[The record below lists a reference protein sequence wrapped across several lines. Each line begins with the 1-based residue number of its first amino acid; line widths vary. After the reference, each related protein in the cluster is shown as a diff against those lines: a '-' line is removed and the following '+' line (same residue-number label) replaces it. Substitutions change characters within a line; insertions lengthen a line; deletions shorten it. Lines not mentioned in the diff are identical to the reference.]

1 MNEMVAEFS
10 EQAAARPPDAY
21 YDVRSKEFLLQ
32 DERGDWIGLAEA
44 QFKRVLRRHGISAAA
59 DKSTGLSPQ
68 DSAILALQMSRNVAW
83 SGSLAGYKAGFYET
97 GCARILVTSSPKI
110 IEPAEGDWS
119 VLRGVITGLLGDRDG
134 EQLDYVYAW
143 LKLAYEALRAGMM
156 QPGQV
161 FVMCGPHGCGKSLLQ
176 QLITLMLGG
185 RVARPFQ
192 VMSGGTAFNA
202 DLFGAEHLAVEDE
215 QPSTDIRARRA
226 FGSQIKNV
234 TVNADQRFHQKHRDA
249 IVLRP
254 FWRMT
259 VSLNDESENVQILPP
274 IDDSLED
281 KLMIFR
287 AVRHEMPM
295 PTGTAEE
302 RAAFWARLVSELP
315 AMLKFLVGMEIPA
328 GLRCERFGVR
338 HYHHPEILRLLN
350 EVAPEVRLL
359 ALIDATF
366 FTAPAGGLG
375 HNAAVPRG
383 PIVQTAEELESGLT
397 GLNAPHYFEARRLLG
412 WSNACGTY
420 LGRLARLRP
429 DRVQAARCAGARRW
443 QITPPAD
450 AIGDQNSADGM
461 RMTA

>member
-1 MNEMVAEFS
+1 MSAFT
-10 EQAAARPPDAY
+10 EQAAAKPPDAY
-21 YDVRSKEFLLQ
+21 YDVRSKEFLIQ
-32 DERGDWIGLAEA
+32 DERGEWIGLAEA
-44 QFKRVLRRHGISAAA
+44 QFKRVLRRHGVSAAVDRA
-59 DKSTGLSPQ
+59 TGLSPQ
-68 DSAILALQMSRNVAW
+68 DSAILEFQMRQNVAW
-83 SGSLAGYKAGFYET
+83 SGSLAGYRSGFYET
-97 GCARILVTSSPKI
+97 GGTRILVTSSPRI
-110 IEPAEGDWS
+110 IEPVEGDWLL
-119 VLRGVITGLLGDRDG
+119 LRGIIEGLLGDRDG
-134 EQLDYVYAW
+134 EQLAYVYSW
-143 LKLAYEALRAGMM
+143 LKIAYEALRAGLK

-234 TVNADQRFHQKHRDA
+234 TVNVDQRFHQKHRDA

-254 FWRMT
+254 FWRMS
-259 VSLNDESENVQILPP
+259 VSINDESENVQILPV
-274 IDDSLED
+274 IDDSIED

-287 AVRHEMPM
+287 AVRHVMPM
-295 PTGTAEE
+295 PTGTAAE

-315 AMLKFLVGMEIPA
+315 AMLKFLVDLEIPD

-338 HYHHPEILRLLN
+338 HYHHPEIMRLLN

-366 FTAPAGGLG
+366 FTAPAGGTGLVK
-375 HNAAVPRG
+375 AAPRG
-383 PIVQTAEELESGLT
+383 PLAMTAEELESGLT
-397 GLNAPHYFEARRLLG
+397 GAYAPHSFEARRLLG

-420 LGRLARLRP
+420 LGRLAKVRP
-429 DRVQAARCAGARRW
+429 DRVQAVRTADARRW
-443 QITPPAD
+443 QITPPA
-450 AIGDQNSADGM
+450 AEEGEPA
-461 RMTA
+461 A

>member
-1 MNEMVAEFS
+1 MMAAFT
-10 EQAAARPPDAY
+10 EQAAAIPPVAF
-21 YDVRSKEFLLQ
+21 YDVRSKEFLIQ
-32 DERGDWIGLAEA
+32 DEHGEWIGLAEA
-44 QFKRVLRRHGISAAA
+44 QFKRVLRRHGVSAAVDRA
-59 DKSTGLSPQ
+59 TGMSAQ
-68 DSAILALQMSRNVAW
+68 DSAILEYQMRKNVGW
-83 SGSLAGYKAGFYET
+83 SGSLAGYKAGLYET
-97 GCARILVTSSPKI
+97 GGTRILVTSSPKI

-119 VLRGVITGLLGDRDG
+119 LLRGVIKGLLGDRDG

-143 LKLAYEALRAGMM
+143 FKIAYEALRSGMH

-192 VMSGGTAFNA
+192 VMSGGTTFNA

-249 IVLRP
+249 TVLRP
-254 FWRMT
+254 FWRMS
-259 VSLNDESENVQILPP
+259 VSINDESENVQILPP

-287 AVRHEMPM
+287 AVRHVMPM
-295 PTGTAEE
+295 PTGTAAE
-302 RAAFWARLVSELP
+302 RAAFWARLVGELP

-338 HYHHPEILRLLN
+338 YYHHPEIMRLLN

-383 PIVQTAEELESGLT
+383 SIVQTAEELESGLT
-397 GLNAPHYFEARRLLG
+397 GQNANHSFEARRLLG
-412 WSNACGTY
+412 WNNACGTY

-429 DRVQAARCAGARRW
+429 DRVQAARLAGARRW

-450 AIGDQNSADGM
+450 AFGDQSSAEGLG
-461 RMTA
+461 MTA